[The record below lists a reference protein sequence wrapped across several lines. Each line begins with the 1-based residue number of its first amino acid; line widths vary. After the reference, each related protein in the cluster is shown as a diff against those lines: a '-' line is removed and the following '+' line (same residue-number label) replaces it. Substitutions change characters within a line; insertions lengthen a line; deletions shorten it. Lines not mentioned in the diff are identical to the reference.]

1 MTVTPPP
8 LPPEIAAQPLETLEG
23 VVERLTFA
31 DPESHYAVL
40 RLKVKGARHP
50 TTVVGALA
58 AVSEGE
64 QLHIKGKYEIHPKYG
79 EQFRAVWWYAVLP
92 ATVAGIKKYL
102 ASGLVKGIGPEMAQ
116 RLVARFGAQ
125 TLEIIENHRER
136 LLEVPGLGP
145 KRLAQ
150 IETAWQGQKEIREIM
165 VALQGLGVSLGLATK
180 IYQTYGVKAV
190 EVLTTNPYQLAL
202 DIQGLGFLTADR
214 LASRLNLDPLAPAR
228 LAAGLLHIL
237 DTFAGEG
244 HVYVPQ
250 EELLQKTQELLRVA
264 VEPLSGALNR
274 LVQEGRIVTDQVT
287 EGAGVYKRG
296 AWTAETGVAQMLGTL
311 AATPGATPPLHL
323 EDLVIRVQQT
333 RNLELAPE
341 QARAVALSLK
351 EKVLIITGGPGTGKT
366 TIVSCILDLYR
377 SLGSK
382 VMLMAPTGR
391 AAKRLGEATGAEATT
406 IHRALEFSPQTGGF
420 KRNPQDPLKAQVV
433 VVDETSMVDT
443 YLMAHLLRAVP
454 SSARL
459 ILVGDAHQL
468 PAVGPGN
475 ILKDLMASGVLPVA
489 RLTQIYRQA
498 RESLIVVNAHRIN
511 QGEFPVLPK
520 YLGKSDFVFL
530 ELDEPQ
536 ALQRRLLDLVDKE
549 LPRRYGFNPLKDLQ
563 VITPMHRGPL
573 GVQTLNHLLQQ
584 RLNAGS
590 ETWTWAGRAFHR
602 GDKVMQL
609 RNNYYKEVFNGDI
622 GQVIGVDGDT
632 GQLLVNF
639 DGRAIPYDPGEK
651 EELTLAYAIT
661 VHKSQGNEFPAVL
674 LVLTTHHYLLLQRNL
689 LYTGVTRGRR
699 LVIILGSKKALGMAI
714 SNDKP
719 IRRYTYLA
727 SRLRQALAPL
737 TGKSLDNSV
746 SQEHNHIK

>member
-1 MTVTPPP
+1 M
-8 LPPEIAAQPLETLEG
+8 
-23 VVERLTFA
+23 ERITFA

-40 RLKVKGARHP
+40 RLKVKGRRHP
-50 TTVVGALA
+50 ITVVGALA

-79 EQFRAVWWYAVLP
+79 EQLRAVWWYAVLP
-92 ATVAGIKKYL
+92 ATVAGITKYL
-102 ASGLVKGIGPEMAQ
+102 ASGLVKGIGPELAQ
-116 RLVARFGAQ
+116 RLVARFGAE
-125 TLEIIENHRER
+125 TLEIIDNHRER

-150 IETAWQGQKEIREIM
+150 IESAWQGQKEIREIM
-165 VALQGLGVSLGLATK
+165 VSLQGLGVSLGLAAK
-180 IYQTYGVKAV
+180 IYQTYGFQAV

-228 LAAGLLHIL
+228 LGAGLLHVL
-237 DTFAGEG
+237 DTMTGEG
-244 HVYVPQ
+244 HVFVPQ
-250 EELLQKTQELLRVA
+250 EKLFHHAQELLRIA
-264 VEPLSGALNR
+264 AEPLAGALKR
-274 LVQEGRIVTDQVT
+274 LEQEGRIVINELP
-287 EGAGVYKRG
+287 EGPAVYKKP
-296 AWTAETGVAQMLGTL
+296 AWAAETGVARMLGGL
-311 AATPGATPPLHL
+311 LSTPGATPPLHL
-323 EDLVIRVQQT
+323 EDLVVRVQQT

-341 QARAVALSLK
+341 QARAVALALK

-377 SLGSK
+377 GLGSK
-382 VMLMAPTGR
+382 VLLMAPTGR
-391 AAKRLGEATGAEATT
+391 AAKRLSEATGAEATT

-420 KRNPQDPLKAQVV
+420 KRGPTDPLKAQVV
-433 VVDETSMVDT
+433 VVDESSMVDT
-443 YLMAHLLRAVP
+443 YLMHHLLRAVP
-454 SSARL
+454 ASARL

-475 ILKDLMASGVLPVA
+475 VLMDLMASGVLPVA
-489 RLTQIYRQA
+489 RLSQIYRQA

-511 QGEFPVLPK
+511 QGEFPVLPQ
-520 YLGKSDFVFL
+520 YFGKTDFVFL
-530 ELDEPQ
+530 ELEEPQ
-536 ALQRRLLDLVDKE
+536 ALQRRLLDLVGGE

-584 RLNAGS
+584 RLNPKS
-590 ETWTWAGRAFHR
+590 ETWTWAGRTFRR

-622 GQVIGVDGDT
+622 GQVLGVAGDT
-632 GQLLVNF
+632 GQLQVDF
-639 DGRAIPYDPGEK
+639 DGRVIPYDPGEK
-651 EELTLAYAIT
+651 EEITLAYAIT

-674 LVLTTHHYLLLQRNL
+674 LVLTTQHYLLLQRNL
-689 LYTGVTRGRR
+689 LYTGITRGRH
-699 LVIILGSKKALGMAI
+699 LVVLLGSKKALGMAI

-719 IRRYTYLA
+719 VRRYTYLA
-727 SRLRQALAPL
+727 ARLRQAVAPAA
-737 TGKSLDNSV
+737 GKSLDFSE
-746 SQEHNHIK
+746 SQEHNYIK